1 MILNGHIM
9 AIFVSFTAFG
19 WKCFLWREDR
29 HSCSFLVSIDL
40 IFIFKLRTFSLYMS
54 SKFKFWLENLIH
66 VIHANIFLLFCYYLL
81 VFCIVYLSNFS
92 FVWGMGYFS
101 VMLRFNSL
109 HILWVHSSK
118 LCLFSWWLLSLTW
131 FEYRIPLAISCRF
144 GLIVMTSLKISYPEK
159 ALFSLFLK
167 RIFLGTALVER
178 FIISVFECTSHSL
191 LVCKISAKK
200 SETPNEQF
208 LCNNAFALML
218 F

>member
-29 HSCSFLVSIDL
+29 HSCSFSVSIYL

-92 FVWGMGYFS
+92 FVWGTGYFS

-118 LCLFSWWLLSLTW
+118 LCLFSWWLLSLIW
-131 FEYRIPLAISCRF
+131 FEYRIPFSHFLQVWSDSDDLSQNFLSRKSFIFFISEGNISGYGIGWKVHYFSIRMHIPF
-144 GLIVMTSLKISYPEK
+144 SPGL
-159 ALFSLFLK
+159 
-167 RIFLGTALVER
+167 
-178 FIISVFECTSHSL
+178 
-191 LVCKISAKK
+191 
-200 SETPNEQF
+200 
-208 LCNNAFALML
+208 
-218 F
+218 